1 MSTATPKSRIEN
13 SRRGEPESA
22 SPSRVTGSSAAADLV
37 RTLTL
42 DEQLLLLSGQ
52 NFWQTQ
58 KIDRAGIE
66 PVWLSDGTNGLRVA
80 AGDGDNLGIG
90 ESIPSTCFPPA
101 STLAASWNPPLLREV
116 GAAVGE
122 EAKALGVGV
131 VLGPGLNLKRH
142 PLGGRNFEYYSEDPL
157 LSGILAA
164 ATVDGIQST
173 GTGACL
179 KHFAMNNHERRR
191 NTTNVIADERTTREL
206 YLRGFQIAVTQS
218 APRMV
223 MSAYNKIDGVYCSDD
238 RRLLTDILRTEW
250 GFDGAVVSDWGA
262 EADRVRGIAAGLD
275 LEMPGGLD
283 RRRELR
289 AALAS
294 GALLPADVA
303 QSAARVLGLQDLARP
318 SNLTAEAVKPLLE
331 GHDSLARRAAAES
344 TVVLTNDGILP
355 LEPTTSIALIGA
367 FAKHPRFQG
376 GGSALV
382 NAATVTNAFDALT
395 EAGADISYAPGYD
408 PADPTD
414 DPALIADAVDI
425 AAKAEVAVVMVG
437 LPDIA
442 ETEGYDRATL
452 ALPPQHDALVTA
464 VTRANPR
471 TIVLVSSGAP
481 VLMPW
486 RSDPAAVLHTY
497 LGGQASGAA
506 IADVLLGIVEPAGR
520 LPETFPASRDD
531 VASDPWF
538 PGADDQTQHREGIFV
553 GYRHVTTA
561 GITPQFPFGH
571 GLGCGR
577 TTWSN
582 ASVSAPQLTV
592 AHAEVTV
599 TVEVV
604 NTGDRPTTEVVQIY
618 AHDRSGAVL
627 RPRRELVGFTRVLIQ
642 PGQREQVQTA
652 IAAQALRFWD
662 VRAHDWALPQG
673 QVDLE
678 VARSS
683 EHIEAVLTL
692 EIVDGVTDSAEQ
704 PSMAPIAR
712 TDSQFVTRLGHPMP
726 RPDPVRPFTRN
737 STLGDFAQVPIGRLL
752 QKTILSAAQ
761 KTADNPV
768 ALAMV
773 REVTAELALRQ
784 IVLTSGGR
792 MNWKILDVLIAL
804 GNRRPIQALARALR

>member
-1 MSTATPKSRIEN
+1 MTDDTKAT
-13 SRRGEPESA
+13 
-22 SPSRVTGSSAAADLV
+22 DLV
-37 RTLTL
+37 SMLTL
-42 DEQLLLLSGQ
+42 DEQMSLLSGQ

-58 KIDRAGIE
+58 VIDRVDVR

-80 AGDGDNLGIG
+80 VGDGDNLGIG
-90 ESIPSTCFPPA
+90 QSIPSTCFPPA
-101 STLAASWNPPLLREV
+101 STLAASWNPALLRQV

-157 LSGILAA
+157 LSGTLAA
-164 ATVDGIQST
+164 ATVNGIQST

-191 NTTNVIADERTTREL
+191 NTTDVIADERTTREM
-206 YLRGFQIAVTQS
+206 YLRGFQIAVAES

-250 GFDGAVVSDWGA
+250 GFRGVVVSDWGA
-262 EADRVRGIAAGLD
+262 EDDRVRGIAAGMD

-289 AALAS
+289 AALS
-294 GALLPADVA
+294 TGALLPADVT
-303 QSAARVLGLQDLARP
+303 QSAANVLELQDLARP
-318 SNLTAEAVKPLLE
+318 STVSADAVAPLLDE
-331 GHDSLARRAAAES
+331 HDALARRAAAES

-355 LEPTTSIALIGA
+355 LAATTSIALIGA
-367 FAKHPRFQG
+367 FAKYPRFQG

-395 EAGADISYAPGYD
+395 EAGAHIQYAPGYD
-408 PADPTD
+408 PANPTD
-414 DPALIADAVDI
+414 DPALIAEAVDI
-425 AAKAEVAVVMVG
+425 AQKAEVAVVMVG

-442 ETEGYDRATL
+442 ETEGYDRDTL
-452 ALPPQHDALVTA
+452 ALSTQHDALVTA

-486 RSDPAAVLHTY
+486 KSDPAAILHTY
-497 LGGQASGAA
+497 LGGQASGGA

-520 LPETFPASRDD
+520 LPETFPASRED

-538 PGADDQTQHREGIFV
+538 PGVDDQTQHREGIFV
-553 GYRHVTTA
+553 GYRHTTTA
-561 GITPQFPFGH
+561 GITPLFPFGH
-571 GLGCGR
+571 GLGYGR
-577 TTWSN
+577 TKWSD
-582 ASVSAPQLTV
+582 AVVSASELT
-592 AHAEVTV
+592 AEGAEVTV
-599 TVEVV
+599 TVTVA
-604 NTGDRPTTEVVQIY
+604 NTGSRPTTEVVQVY
-618 AHDRSGAVL
+618 AHDQTGVIL
-627 RPRRELVGFTRVLIQ
+627 RPRRELVGFARVLIQ
-642 PGQREQVQTA
+642 PGQQEQIQ
-652 IAAQALRFWD
+652 IEIPAQALMFWD
-662 VRAHDWALPQG
+662 VRSHGWQLPIG
-673 QVDLE
+673 RIDLE

-683 EHIEAVLTL
+683 EHVEAVLPL
-692 EIVDGVTDSAEQ
+692 AIVDGVTESAEP
-704 PSMAPIAR
+704 PSVAPIAS
-712 TDSQFVTRLGHPMP
+712 TDAQFTARLGRPIP
-726 RPDPVRPFTRN
+726 RPHPVRPFTRN

-752 QKTILSAAQ
+752 QKTILSAAE
-761 KTADNPV
+761 KTVDNPV
-768 ALAMV
+768 ALAMI

-792 MNWKILDVLIAL
+792 MSWKALDALIAI
-804 GNRRPIQALARALR
+804 GNILPVHSVLRAWKR